1 MDLLIF
7 KRYSKINAIFVD
19 EERLDFVMWFQ
30 SR

>member
-19 EERLDFVMWFQ
+19 EERLDFMWFQ